1 MNVAKSNIK
10 KSIKR
15 IVWIVNIN
23 SKNSKDKI

>member
-1 MNVAKSNIK
+1 MLLKVILK